1 MQLHPEDPRLTAY
14 VLGELGPEDAAAVEL
29 AVAADPALQAKVAE
43 MKDLQRLLTK
53 RLVQPTH
60 KLLPQQRDNIR
71 RSAHRADSAA
81 KLIPFASLQA
91 WLIPAATAAVLAL
104 ATFILLRMPADKPL
118 PITSDPSPSQKTAQA
133 PAPVAPSAPAPP
145 AWFLPDSAEGFPT
158 LDLPVASA
166 KANLAAISKSIH
178 QDRQLPAPQDVRL
191 EEILNNFPLRLQ
203 GVTAIARGPAGT
215 WHPDERSNG
224 VPRPIATLSTEMI
237 PCPWKPSAIL
247 LLISIRGNDQMDHE
261 IKITFHPDS
270 ANIFRC
276 RLLGFHPIE
285 GRTPGS
291 LPAKLPANAV
301 TTLALV
307 IEPSAPAGNFGSL
320 EWSTDDKSAPAIA
333 LVRKNDA
340 EPSDDAR
347 FAALVCT
354 YAEWLAGG
362 QNGVIDAEIV
372 AALAREIASTTLA
385 ADRAD
390 FLTLIDR
397 SLHL

>member
-53 RLVQPTH
+53 RLVQSTH

-118 PITSDPSPSQKTAQA
+118 PITSDPSPTQKTAQA

-291 LPAKLPANAV
+291 LPATLPANAV

-347 FAALVCT
+347 FAAL
-354 YAEWLAGG
+354 
-362 QNGVIDAEIV
+362 
-372 AALAREIASTTLA
+372 AREIASTTLA

-390 FLTLIDR
+390 FLNLIDR
-397 SLHL
+397 LLHL

>member
-1 MQLHPEDPRLTAY
+1 
-14 VLGELGPEDAAAVEL
+14 
-29 AVAADPALQAKVAE
+29 
-43 MKDLQRLLTK
+43 
-53 RLVQPTH
+53 
-60 KLLPQQRDNIR
+60 
-71 RSAHRADSAA
+71 
-81 KLIPFASLQA
+81 
-91 WLIPAATAAVLAL
+91 
-104 ATFILLRMPADKPL
+104 
-118 PITSDPSPSQKTAQA
+118 
-133 PAPVAPSAPAPP
+133 
-145 AWFLPDSAEGFPT
+145 
-158 LDLPVASA
+158 
-166 KANLAAISKSIH
+166 
-178 QDRQLPAPQDVRL
+178 
-191 EEILNNFPLRLQ
+191 
-203 GVTAIARGPAGT
+203 
-215 WHPDERSNG
+215 
-224 VPRPIATLSTEMI
+224 
-237 PCPWKPSAIL
+237 
-247 LLISIRGNDQMDHE
+247 MDHE

-291 LPAKLPANAV
+291 LPATLPANAV

-372 AALAREIASTTLA
+372 AALAREIASTTLV